1 MLVNFAGFIHLT
13 FIKKFCIVD
22 ITYFADEVKNMLPY
36 LNRKL
41 LPELVNEFIDDLSV
55 SKDRSEATLNEYISD
70 IRLFLRYM
78 VSIEKELNSPDELPA
93 DYDLSYLGQNFFNKV
108 TLRDVNNFL
117 TYCKNIRKIEA
128 RGRMRKASALRGLFK
143 FLSVKMHYI
152 DKNPLEMLEV
162 ASSKKTLPRYLTL
175 EQSKELLN
183 SVCGKNMERDYCILT
198 LFLNCGLRLAEL
210 VSLDVTDINFD
221 NKTLIVTGK
230 GNKERMVYL
239 NKACI
244 NSLKAYLNVRPKDG
258 LANDD
263 ARKALFISRLNKR
276 IGRQAVQLMVQNYIN
291 KIGLEGQH
299 YSVHKLRHTAATLM
313 YRHGD
318 VDVLTLK
325 EVLGHENL
333 STTEIYTHIE
343 NQQIKDAISSNP
355 LSKEK
360 PTE

>member
-1 MLVNFAGFIHLT
+1 
-13 FIKKFCIVD
+13 
-22 ITYFADEVKNMLPY
+22 MLPY

-41 LPELVNEFIDDLSV
+41 LPKLVNEFIDDLSV
-55 SKDRSEATLNEYISD
+55 SKDRSEATLNEYVSD

-78 VSIEKELNSPDELPA
+78 ISVEQNLDSPDELPS
-93 DYDLSYLGQNFFNKV
+93 DYDMSYLDREFFNKV
-108 TLRDVNNFL
+108 SLRDVNNFL
-117 TYCKNIRKIEA
+117 TYCKAKRKIEA

-183 SVCGKNMERDYCILT
+183 AVKGDNKERDYCILT

-210 VSLDVTDINFD
+210 VSLNITDVNFE

-239 NKACI
+239 NKSCI
-244 NSLKAYLNVRPKDG
+244 LSIKSYLNVRPRDG
-258 LANDD
+258 LADDD

-276 IGRQAVQLMVQNYIN
+276 IGRQAVQLMVQHYL
-291 KIGLEGQH
+291 KEIGLDGQH

-343 NQQIKDAISSNP
+343 NQQVKDAISSNP
-355 LSKEK
+355 LSMEK

>member
-1 MLVNFAGFIHLT
+1 
-13 FIKKFCIVD
+13 
-22 ITYFADEVKNMLPY
+22 MLPY

-41 LPELVNEFIDDLSV
+41 LPDLVNEFIDDLSIT
-55 SKDRSEATLNEYISD
+55 KDRSESTLNEYVSD
-70 IRLFLRYM
+70 IRLFLRYT
-78 VSIEKELNSPDELPA
+78 VSQQNGLDTPDDLPT
-93 DYDLSYLGQNFFNKV
+93 DYDLSYLDSNFFNNV
-108 TLRDVNNFL
+108 TLKDVNNFL
-117 TYCKNIRKIEA
+117 TYCKNKRSVEA

-143 FLSVKMHYI
+143 FLSVKMKYI
-152 DKNPLEMLEV
+152 DNNPLEMLEV

-175 EQSKELLN
+175 EQSKDLLN
-183 SVCGKNMERDYCILT
+183 AVNGANKERDYCIIT

-210 VSLDVTDINFD
+210 VSLNVTDVNFET
-221 NKTLIVTGK
+221 KTLIVTGK

-239 NKACI
+239 NKSCVLALE
-244 NSLKAYLNVRPKDG
+244 SYLNVRPRDG

-276 IGRQAVQLMVQNYIN
+276 IGRQAVQLMVQNYL
-291 KIGLEGQH
+291 KAIGLEGQH

-343 NQQIKDAISSNP
+343 SQQVKDAIASNP

-360 PTE
+360 PTK

>member
-1 MLVNFAGFIHLT
+1 ML
-13 FIKKFCIVD
+13 
-22 ITYFADEVKNMLPY
+22 TYH
-36 LNRKL
+36 NRKL
-41 LPELVNEFIDDLSV
+41 MPELVNEYIDDLSV
-55 SKDRSEATLNEYISD
+55 SKDRSESTLNEYISD
-70 IRLFLRYM
+70 IRLFLRYI
-78 VSIEKELNSPDELPA
+78 VSVQQSLDSPDELPV
-93 DYDLSYLGQNFFNKV
+93 DFDLSYLDRKFFNNI

-117 TYCKNIRKIEA
+117 TYCKNERNIEA

-143 FLSVKMHYI
+143 YLSVKMHYI
-152 DKNPLEMLEV
+152 DKNPIEMLEV

-183 SVCGKNMERDYCILT
+183 AVKGENKERDYCILT

-210 VSLDVTDINFD
+210 VSLDITDINFE
-221 NKTLIVTGK
+221 NQTMIVTGK

-239 NKACI
+239 NKSCI
-244 NSLKAYLNVRPKDG
+244 LALKSYLNIRPHNG

-276 IGRQAVQLMVQNYIN
+276 IGRQAVQLMVQHYL
-291 KIGLEGQH
+291 KEIGLEGQH

-333 STTEIYTHIE
+333 ATTEIYTHIE
-343 NQQIKDAISSNP
+343 NQQVKDAISSNP

-360 PTE
+360 PAN